1 MTIVL
6 EIDGQRLDL
15 NEDTTV
21 DLELF
26 SPVFNDI
33 SEVGENFSY
42 TIEVP
47 NTANNSAIFGLAN
60 RSDYD
65 TPFLSAEHTAALYID
80 GLPLFTDGVA
90 TLSHIRPDGYGLA
103 LTWGIGEAINA
114 VWDKKLAEAFAEL
127 AEQPS
132 MHVSWDGNSVFSSWS
147 NGETVGREPYFAKEL
162 SNGQSSLEMRYN
174 LPTIRAEF
182 IRERLADI
190 GITADFTNLRDLYF
204 PLTTINGTTY
214 AANNGAS
221 VALSGSFGV
230 MDGIYTDNGY
240 CRWNAPTND
249 SEGMINANEATR
261 INTNTGFAALPAQT
275 LRVVVNSASTLASLS
290 LDIEQYNAFNT
301 LIASDTLVF
310 TAYNSSEWRCSTTG
324 LTLNAQGLNYIK
336 VKPSARLV
344 GSDKSGTFYVYF
356 SLYTTLRAQY
366 GAPYPIIPNL
376 PDVTVGEFINTLCQ
390 LSGAYA
396 YTTADGVLAFA
407 PLSGAVSGAVVQD
420 MSGKMVSQWSEAGL
434 VAKQYTNDQFGQHNI
449 LKYDKAD
456 GVISDGD
463 GSFDIANT
471 MLDPEATVVECPF
484 TPTDMWQGFVYLPL
498 WSDDGTFEGFDE
510 PPIWSEARRFDTSLH
525 FDNVLSAYYSEWLAV
540 VQRWQVVTVEM
551 RLLPFDLYTLQWATA
566 WYIAPLGG
574 RYIPVR
580 ISYSTDAVSE
590 VELLKLQ

>member
-1 MTIVL
+1 MTIL

-15 NEDTTV
+15 NEDTAV

-33 SEVGENFSY
+33 SEVGENYSY

-47 NTANNSAIFGLAN
+47 STANNSAIFGLAN

-65 TPFLSAEHTAALYID
+65 TPFLSTTHSAALYID

-90 TLSHIRPDGYGLA
+90 TLSDIRPDGYGLA

-114 VWDKKLAEAFAEL
+114 VWDKKLTEAFAEL

-132 MHVSWDGNSVFSSWS
+132 MHVSWDSNSVFSSWS
-147 NGETVGREPYFAKEL
+147 DGETVGREPYFAKAL

-221 VALSGSFGV
+221 VALSGSARFEAV
-230 MDGIYTDNGY
+230 SVDEDLVQWSEPTDNQDGI
-240 CRWNAPTND
+240 
-249 SEGMINANEATR
+249 INANQNKRLNVSGGSLFIPPQTIR
-261 INTNTGFAALPAQT
+261 IVTN
-275 LRVVVNSASTLASLS
+275 SSSTIVSLS
-290 LDIEQYNAFNT
+290 LIFEQYNAFGD
-301 LIASDTLVF
+301 LLA
-310 TAYNSSEWRCSTTG
+310 STTAIFAADTPEWWVCTTNGITLDANG
-324 LTLNAQGLNYIK
+324 LAYVVARIDARVSAIVATRTFGVYINI
-336 VKPSARLV
+336 
-344 GSDKSGTFYVYF
+344 
-356 SLYTTLRAQY
+356 YTTLRAQY
-366 GAPYPIIPNL
+366 GAPYPLIPNL

-396 YTTADGVLAFA
+396 YTTADGVLSFA
-407 PLSGAVSGAVVQD
+407 PLSGAMAGTDAID
-420 MSGKMVSQWSEAGL
+420 KSEQYTSAWARPEL
-434 VAKQYTNDQFGQHNI
+434 VAKQYTNSDYARRNL
-449 LKYDKAD
+449 LKYDTAE
-456 GVISDGD
+456 GVIANGD
-463 GSFDIANT
+463 GAFDIHNA
-471 MLDPEATVVECPF
+471 MLDPEATIVDCPF
-484 TPTDMWQGFVYLPL
+484 TPTDMWQGFVYMPL
-498 WSDDGTFEGFDE
+498 WSDDGTFEGFDA

-525 FDNVLSAYYSEWLAV
+525 FDNVLATYYAEWQDV
-540 VQRWQVVTVEM
+540 VERWQAVTVDL
-551 RLLPFDLYTLQWATA
+551 RLWPFDLYALNWAKA
-566 WYIAPLGG
+566 WYIAPLGA
-574 RYIPVR
+574 RYLPVR
-580 ISYSTDAVSE
+580 ISYSTEGNSE

>member
-6 EIDGQRLDL
+6 EIDGKRLDL
-15 NEDTTV
+15 NSDTAV

-47 NTANNSAIFGLAN
+47 STANNSAIFGLAN

-65 TPFLSAEHTAALYID
+65 TSFLSTAHTAALYID
-80 GLPLFTDGVA
+80 GLPLFTDGAA
-90 TLSHIRPDGYGLA
+90 TLSDIRPDGYGLA

-114 VWDKKLAEAFAEL
+114 VWDKKLTEAFAEL

-132 MHVSWDGNSVFSSWS
+132 MHVSWDSNSVFSSWS
-147 NGETVGREPYFAKEL
+147 DGETVGREPYFAKAL

-182 IRERLADI
+182 IRDRLADI
-190 GITADFTNLRDLYF
+190 GINADFSNLRDLYF

-221 VALSGSFGV
+221 VALSGTFGY
-230 MDGIYTDNGY
+230 MDGTYTDDGF
-240 CRWNAPTND
+240 CRWNEPTDNRD
-249 SEGMINANEATR
+249 GMINANEATR
-261 INTNTGFAALPAQT
+261 INTGNSLLVLPAQT
-275 LRVVVNSASTLASLS
+275 LRIVVNSASTVASLS
-290 LDIEQYNAFNT
+290 LDIEQYNAFGSLVGTN
-301 LIASDTLVF
+301 TLVF
-310 TAYNSSEWRCSTTG
+310 SSYNTTEWRCVTAG
-324 LTLNAQGLNYIK
+324 LTMDSAGLAYIK
-336 VKPSARLV
+336 VKPSVRLV
-344 GSDKSGTFYVYF
+344 GGDKSGTFYVYMNAH
-356 SLYTTLRAQY
+356 TTLRAQY

-376 PDVTVGEFINTLCQ
+376 PDATVGEFINTLCQ

-396 YTTADGVLAFA
+396 YTTADGVLSFA
-407 PLSGAVSGAVVQD
+407 PLSGAMAGATTADKSAQYT
-420 MSGKMVSQWSEAGL
+420 SEWERPEL
-434 VAKQYTNDQFGQHNI
+434 VAKQYISDEYARRNLLQYKT
-449 LKYDKAD
+449 AE
-456 GVISDGD
+456 GVIANGD
-463 GSFDIANT
+463 GSFAIANA
-471 MLDPEATVVECPF
+471 MLDPEATLVDCPF

-498 WSDDGTFEGFDE
+498 WSADGTFDGFDA

-525 FDNVLSAYYSEWLAV
+525 FDNVLSSFYTEWLNV

-551 RLLPFDLYTLQWATA
+551 RIAPLDLYSLRWGEA
-566 WYIAPLGG
+566 WHIAPLGG
-574 RYIPVR
+574 RYLPVR
-580 ISYSTDAVSE
+580 ISYSTEGTSE